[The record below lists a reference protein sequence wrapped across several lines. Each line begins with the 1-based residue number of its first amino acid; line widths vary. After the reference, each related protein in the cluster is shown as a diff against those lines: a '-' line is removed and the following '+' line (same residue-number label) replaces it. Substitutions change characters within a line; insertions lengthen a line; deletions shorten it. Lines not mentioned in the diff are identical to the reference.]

1 MVDAVLNL
9 PPIAVVLS
17 LDTGRVPAAFG
28 DARLVDAADRLRTGV
43 LVGDHLLAAISQLA
57 FIPNDGFQK
66 PLQRSRGHPLIQGN
80 GLGVLPLDARQ
91 QASHVDLQ

>member
-1 MVDAVLNL
+1 MVDAILNL

-17 LDTGRVPAAFG
+17 LDAGRMPAALG
-28 DARLVDAADRLRTGV
+28 DARLVDAADRLGAGV

-66 PLQRSRGHPLIQGN
+66 PLQRSRGHSLLQGN
-80 GLGVLPLDARQ
+80 CLGVLPLDIRQ